1 MSLAVALNN
10 ARTSLLTT
18 AKQISISGRNITGAD
33 DPGYTRKIALP
44 TTDFDGS
51 SRIVSIARATN
62 LALFYRVMGSQS
74 SAAGQEA
81 LLAGLEQLHQTT
93 GDTADGTSPAALVGS
108 LASALQALAGA
119 PSDRSLAQSVVTAA
133 QSVVAS
139 LSGASQAVLT
149 VRNEADAAMA
159 ASVDEINGLL
169 DRFTALNT
177 QIVHGTVAGED
188 VTQALDDRDA
198 VLARLSQ
205 EVGVTVVMRADNDMA
220 IYTDSGVTLFDKTP
234 RSVAF
239 QKSTSLPAG
248 VAGNVVLIDG
258 MPMTGA
264 NATMP
269 LRSGRLAGLA
279 TLRDEIAPAYQ
290 AQLDEM
296 ARGLIEAFAE
306 TDQSGGGG
314 PALAGLFAWSGG
326 PGIPAGGMAV
336 PGLAAAIRVNS
347 LVDPAKGGSLDRL
360 RDGGVNG
367 ADYAYN
373 VTGAASFAAR
383 LDALVVE
390 LGAARAFDPAAGLA
404 SGIGLVDFGT
414 ASVSWLE
421 GLRRETSD
429 TADYQSTLLARAS
442 EALSNAVGV
451 NMDDEYALQ
460 LQLEQSYAASS
471 KLIGVI
477 KQLFDTLLETVG

>member
-1 MSLAVALNN
+1 
-10 ARTSLLTT
+10 
-18 AKQISISGRNITGAD
+18 
-33 DPGYTRKIALP
+33 
-44 TTDFDGS
+44 
-51 SRIVSIARATN
+51 
-62 LALFYRVMGSQS
+62 
-74 SAAGQEA
+74 
-81 LLAGLEQLHQTT
+81 
-93 GDTADGTSPAALVGS
+93 
-108 LASALQALAGA
+108 
-119 PSDRSLAQSVVTAA
+119 
-133 QSVVAS
+133 
-139 LSGASQAVLT
+139 
-149 VRNEADAAMA
+149 
-159 ASVDEINGLL
+159 
-169 DRFTALNT
+169 
-177 QIVHGTVAGED
+177 
-188 VTQALDDRDA
+188 
-198 VLARLSQ
+198 
-205 EVGVTVVMRADNDMA
+205 
-220 IYTDSGVTLFDKTP
+220 
-234 RSVAF
+234 
-239 QKSTSLPAG
+239 
-248 VAGNVVLIDG
+248 
-258 MPMTGA
+258 
-264 NATMP
+264 
-269 LRSGRLAGLA
+269 
-279 TLRDEIAPAYQ
+279 
-290 AQLDEM
+290 
-296 ARGLIEAFAE
+296 LIEAFAE